1 MSLPEIER
9 ERTISER
16 LEERQSLQ
24 DKLNLARLVKAQ
36 RKRPDS
42 PEEESVS
49 KAAKRLSNSLSCTAF
64 IVNLVH
70 FNR

>member
-1 MSLPEIER
+1 MSLPETER
-9 ERTISER
+9 ERKISER

-49 KAAKRLSNSLSCTAF
+49 KAAKRVSNSLSCTAF
-64 IVNLVH
+64 IIKPGL